1 MLLLDSRDRQG
12 NAWLLWNAAQLSAY
26 TILFTAK
33 TSGITGLVQYIIT
46 AENLFKTS
54 INALEVMLLNSK
66 KPCTIRFSSAS
77 FTALCKTH

>member
-1 MLLLDSRDRQG
+1 MLYCVLDQQG

-26 TILFTAK
+26 TILFAAK
-33 TSGITGLVQYIIT
+33 TSGKTGLVQYVIT
-46 AENLFKTS
+46 AKNLFKTS
-54 INALEVMLLNSK
+54 INALEVILSNFK